1 MKSKSSI
8 LKDRKGQVWEWTT
21 EPVERCY
28 VMKSWLGEHPADEM
42 PITFHELLSLNSGK
56 LVEEYIEMVPF
67 ESLEGGDDP
76 EMKRLL

>member
-1 MKSKSSI
+1 MKPKNTI

-21 EPVERCY
+21 APVERCY
-28 VMKSWLGEHPADEM
+28 VMKSWLGDHPADGM
-42 PITFHELLSLNSGK
+42 PITYHELLSLNTGK

-67 ESLEGGDDP
+67 ELLEHGDDP